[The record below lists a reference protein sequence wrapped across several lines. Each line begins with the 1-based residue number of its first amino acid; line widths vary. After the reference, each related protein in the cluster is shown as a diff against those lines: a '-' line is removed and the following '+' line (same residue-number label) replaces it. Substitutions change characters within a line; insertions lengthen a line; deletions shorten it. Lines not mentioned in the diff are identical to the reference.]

1 MSTYDESNDFDL
13 ESFMSQMAEEGVV
26 TKAQTIPEG
35 WYPAFISGFNLNYG
49 TTDKKPKF
57 PADLPSSPDGKYAY
71 NNLTINC
78 QTSSLFAR
86 NAAKRETDPYVR
98 IEGGKGN
105 CAGVNLNLTLNTNV
119 GLDLTKSPGF
129 TNFIGA
135 ILEQIGLAEPM
146 LTDGKFSGYK
156 LDTSIIH
163 ALYAPIKDVK
173 AKILEAKEASGKW
186 STEERKDHEICLPAM
201 LAEWQLAQLEALLKD
216 PNGDKDLLKL
226 VVRVGEREHYKKDG
240 SKENYVMDF
249 RYWHEVKDTVVEEG
263 SDTLFDITSGGS
275 TSSFELM
282 V

>member
-13 ESFMSQMAEEGVV
+13 ESFMNQLSEEGVV

-35 WYPAFISGFNLNYG
+35 WYPAYITGLNLNYG

-57 PADLPSSPDGKYAY
+57 PADLPFSQDGKYPYA
-71 NNLTINC
+71 NLTVNC

-98 IEGGKGN
+98 MEGGKGN
-105 CAGVNLNLTLNTNV
+105 CAVVNLNLSLNSNV
-119 GLDLTKSPGF
+119 GLDVTKSPGF
-129 TNFIGA
+129 TNFIGP
-135 ILEQIGLAEPM
+135 ILEQIGLAEQ
-146 LTDGKFSGYK
+146 LLNEGKFAGYK
-156 LDTSIIH
+156 LDISIIN
-163 ALYAPIKDVK
+163 ALYAPIREVK
-173 AKILEAKEASGKW
+173 AKILESKDASGKW
-186 STEERKDHEICLPAM
+186 HTEDRKDHESCLPAM
-201 LAEWQLAQLEALLKD
+201 LAEWQLAQLEAFLKD

-226 VVRVGEREHYKKDG
+226 VVRVGERESYKKDG

-263 SDTLFDITSGGS
+263 KDTLFAITYGGS

-282 V
+282 L